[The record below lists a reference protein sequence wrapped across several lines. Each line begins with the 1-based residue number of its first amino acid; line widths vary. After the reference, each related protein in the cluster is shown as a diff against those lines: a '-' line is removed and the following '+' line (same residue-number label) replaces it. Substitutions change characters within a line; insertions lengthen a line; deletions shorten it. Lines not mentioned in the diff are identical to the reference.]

1 MRLRPHALT
10 RRHTII
16 AVVVALVVVGGGAA
30 WVATRSSS
38 STTAAP
44 TLVAVTSGTI
54 RQSVSASGT
63 LEPAHR
69 ADLTFAVSGTV
80 TSVPVAAGDK
90 VRSGAVL
97 ATVDTASLK
106 TAVTSAKASVS
117 AMQDQLTAQQDA
129 GSSAVQ
135 IVSTQAQLTDAEA
148 KLTDAQTAL
157 AEASMTSPIAG
168 TVAQVDIAV
177 GDSVTQSGS
186 TASAASSSA
195 TGTGSSASSAGA
207 SSPSAAGSS
216 SSSSTTAQIV
226 VISTTSWVVDASVGS
241 ADLPQL
247 KKGLQAEI
255 TPTGSATKIFGTVKS
270 VGIIASSSSSG
281 SATFPVTITVTGSP
295 KGLYAGGAADVAI
308 IVKQVENV
316 LSVQTNAVH
325 TEGGKTVVHQIKD
338 GAQVS
343 TPVKVGTTYGAVT
356 QILSGLK
363 AGDKVV
369 GTTFRLGGNRP
380 SGGTGTRQGA
390 ATARAAPRVRRSQRM
405 TALPIPYQGSSPILR
420 LVDVGK
426 TYSTGSV
433 QVEALHG
440 ISMEVD
446 RGEYVAI
453 MGPSGSGKSTLMHIL
468 GCLDVPTTGSY
479 DLAGEDVAAMSEDAL
494 AHVRNRQIG
503 FVFQQFNL
511 LPALSAWRNVELPLC
526 YSGVGRSERK
536 ERAMQVLERVGL
548 GDRVDHRPG
557 ELSGGQQQRV
567 AVARAL
573 VTDPALILADEPT
586 GNLDS
591 HSSADVLRLFV
602 ELHDQG
608 RTIVLITHE
617 REVAESAQRVVRILD
632 GQIDSA
638 VPSSLMSLR

>member
-1 MRLRPHALT
+1 VRLRPHAFT

-38 STTAAP
+38 STAAAP

-106 TAVTSAKASVS
+106 AAVTSAKTSVN

-135 IVSTQAQLTDAEA
+135 IASTQAQLTDAEA

-157 AEASMTSPIAG
+157 AEASMTSPITG

-186 TASAASSSA
+186 SASAASSSA
-195 TGTGSSASSAGA
+195 TGTGSPASSAGA
-207 SSPSAAGSS
+207 SSPSAAGSSSSS

-255 TPTGSATKIFGTVKS
+255 TPSGSSTKVFGTVKS
-270 VGIIASSSSSG
+270 VGIIASSSSNG

-295 KGLYAGGAADVAI
+295 KGLYAGGAADVSI

-316 LSVQTNAVH
+316 LSVPTNAVH
-325 TEGGKTVVHQIKD
+325 TEGGKTVVHQMKG

-343 TPVKVGTTYGAVT
+343 TPVKVGTTYGPST

-369 GTTFRLGGNRP
+369 GTAFRLGGSRP
-380 SGGTGTRQGA
+380 SGGTGTRQG
-390 ATARAAPRVRRSQRM
+390 
-405 TALPIPYQGSSPILR
+405 G
-420 LVDVGK
+420 GGFGG
-426 TYSTGSV
+426 TG
-433 QVEALHG
+433 G
-440 ISMEVD
+440 FD
-446 RGEYVAI
+446 
-453 MGPSGSGKSTLMHIL
+453 GPPPGFG
-468 GCLDVPTTGSY
+468 G
-479 DLAGEDVAAMSEDAL
+479 AG
-494 AHVRNRQIG
+494 G
-503 FVFQQFNL
+503 
-511 LPALSAWRNVELPLC
+511 
-526 YSGVGRSERK
+526 
-536 ERAMQVLERVGL
+536 
-548 GDRVDHRPG
+548 
-557 ELSGGQQQRV
+557 
-567 AVARAL
+567 
-573 VTDPALILADEPT
+573 
-586 GNLDS
+586 
-591 HSSADVLRLFV
+591 
-602 ELHDQG
+602 
-608 RTIVLITHE
+608 
-617 REVAESAQRVVRILD
+617 
-632 GQIDSA
+632 
-638 VPSSLMSLR
+638 

>member
-80 TSVPVAAGDK
+80 TSVPVAAGDN

-135 IVSTQAQLTDAEA
+135 IASTQAQLTDAEA

-207 SSPSAAGSS
+207 RSPSAAGSS

-255 TPTGSATKIFGTVKS
+255 TPTGSSTKIFGTVKS
-270 VGIIASSSSSG
+270 IGIIASSSSSG
-281 SATFPVTITVTGSP
+281 STTFQVTITVTGSP
-295 KGLYAGGAADVAI
+295 KGLYAGGGADVSI
-308 IVKQVENV
+308 IVRQVENV

-325 TEGGKTVVHQIKD
+325 TEGGKTVVHQMKG

-369 GTTFRLGGNRP
+369 GTTFRLGGSRP
-380 SGGTGTRQGA
+380 SGGTGTRLGGGTGGGGVDGPPAGFDGPPAGFGGA
-390 ATARAAPRVRRSQRM
+390 
-405 TALPIPYQGSSPILR
+405 
-420 LVDVGK
+420 
-426 TYSTGSV
+426 
-433 QVEALHG
+433 
-440 ISMEVD
+440 
-446 RGEYVAI
+446 
-453 MGPSGSGKSTLMHIL
+453 
-468 GCLDVPTTGSY
+468 
-479 DLAGEDVAAMSEDAL
+479 
-494 AHVRNRQIG
+494 
-503 FVFQQFNL
+503 
-511 LPALSAWRNVELPLC
+511 
-526 YSGVGRSERK
+526 
-536 ERAMQVLERVGL
+536 
-548 GDRVDHRPG
+548 
-557 ELSGGQQQRV
+557 GG
-567 AVARAL
+567 
-573 VTDPALILADEPT
+573 
-586 GNLDS
+586 
-591 HSSADVLRLFV
+591 
-602 ELHDQG
+602 
-608 RTIVLITHE
+608 
-617 REVAESAQRVVRILD
+617 
-632 GQIDSA
+632 
-638 VPSSLMSLR
+638 

>member
-1 MRLRPHALT
+1 VRLRPHAFT

-38 STTAAP
+38 STAAAP

-106 TAVTSAKASVS
+106 AAVTSAKTSVN

-135 IVSTQAQLTDAEA
+135 IASTQAQLTDAEA

-157 AEASMTSPIAG
+157 AEASMTSPITG

-186 TASAASSSA
+186 SASAASSSA
-195 TGTGSSASSAGA
+195 TGTGSPASSAGA
-207 SSPSAAGSS
+207 SSPSAAGSSSSSS

-255 TPTGSATKIFGTVKS
+255 TPSGSSTKVFGTVKS
-270 VGIIASSSSSG
+270 VGIIASSSSNG

-295 KGLYAGGAADVAI
+295 KGLYAGGAADVSI

-316 LSVQTNAVH
+316 LSVPTNAVH
-325 TEGGKTVVHQIKD
+325 TEGGKTVVHQMKG

-343 TPVKVGTTYGAVT
+343 TPVKVGTTYGPST

-369 GTTFRLGGNRP
+369 GTAFRLGGSRP
-380 SGGTGTRQGA
+380 SGGTGTRQG
-390 ATARAAPRVRRSQRM
+390 
-405 TALPIPYQGSSPILR
+405 G
-420 LVDVGK
+420 GGFGG
-426 TYSTGSV
+426 TG
-433 QVEALHG
+433 G
-440 ISMEVD
+440 FD
-446 RGEYVAI
+446 
-453 MGPSGSGKSTLMHIL
+453 GPPPGFG
-468 GCLDVPTTGSY
+468 G
-479 DLAGEDVAAMSEDAL
+479 AG
-494 AHVRNRQIG
+494 G
-503 FVFQQFNL
+503 
-511 LPALSAWRNVELPLC
+511 
-526 YSGVGRSERK
+526 
-536 ERAMQVLERVGL
+536 
-548 GDRVDHRPG
+548 
-557 ELSGGQQQRV
+557 
-567 AVARAL
+567 
-573 VTDPALILADEPT
+573 
-586 GNLDS
+586 
-591 HSSADVLRLFV
+591 
-602 ELHDQG
+602 
-608 RTIVLITHE
+608 
-617 REVAESAQRVVRILD
+617 
-632 GQIDSA
+632 
-638 VPSSLMSLR
+638 